1 MKKAQK
7 QEWWSERLYNDSE
20 VTRWNNKINEM
31 LKQNNNWTVNMV
43 NSLESYWLMGVTYNR

>member
-43 NSLESYWLMGVTYNR
+43 NALESDWTVGDTNNQ